1 MQNTIIVFLFLTLL
15 VMIIVSESKKLTCL
29 ATIGYVVQSI
39 INWVK
44 ALLPK
49 EEVYYPT
56 GIGYDA
62 NGIFCPGAVEKEFE
76 DLGQVL
82 DGLYLSNQVYNNDLF
97 KYSFKFA
104 RAKNDMNGLGLYD
117 YVDKKVL
124 STVQHYLHRI
134 GNNRVS
140 DYISAITLSDTEL
153 NVFLARNQK
162 GEDYNYKLRNS
173 QRNSYNESNIEQK
186 KPRGPIVIKWDEA

>member
-1 MQNTIIVFLFLTLL
+1 MQNTIIVFLIVTIF
-15 VMIIVSESKKLTCL
+15 VMLIVSESKKLTCSS
-29 ATIGYVVQSI
+29 AIGYVLHTIYNWIKSI
-39 INWVK
+39 I
-44 ALLPK
+44 PK
-49 EEVYYPT
+49 NEVYYPT

-62 NGIFCPGAVEKEFE
+62 NGIFCPGTAEKEFE

-104 RAKNDMNGLGLYD
+104 RVKNDMKGLELYD
-117 YVDKKVL
+117 YIDKKVL

-140 DYISAITLSDTEL
+140 DNISAISLSDTEL
-153 NVFLARNQK
+153 TIYLARNYK
-162 GEDYNYKLRNS
+162 GEDFNYGWRNS
-173 QRNSYNESNIEQK
+173 HRTGYNEKVVNDK
-186 KPRGPIVIKWDEA
+186 KDRGPIEIRWEEA

>member
-1 MQNTIIVFLFLTLL
+1 MV
-15 VMIIVSESKKLTCL
+15 SKKD
-29 ATIGYVVQSI
+29 S
-39 INWVK
+39 NK
-44 ALLPK
+44 ARLKRRKRVRAKISGTAACPRLS
-49 EEVYYPT
+49 VYRSLNHIYAQLVD
-56 GIGYDA
+56 DA
-62 NGIFCPGAVEKEFE
+62 NGVTLAAAATVEKEFE

-82 DGLYLSNQVYNNDLF
+82 DGLYLSNHIYNNDLF

-153 NVFLARNQK
+153 NVLLARNQK
-162 GEDYNYKLRNS
+162 VEDYN
-173 QRNSYNESNIEQK
+173 
-186 KPRGPIVIKWDEA
+186 